1 MNENYNITFNYVK
14 GTKTMNF
21 QGNMSL
27 KDMFNQYAN
36 SLKEYNLNLTNCVF
50 LANGM
55 KLMTDSNQSLSKTLH
70 SQTTILVLDEDAI
83 GTDESSNTSIMSSIN
98 KNQFKNMNL
107 RGFENKNN
115 NIEILEDMAKLGCI
129 TKKLIDNSMAIGA
142 NSFMSVEEAIQK
154 GNQDSKL
161 FALGIFGKYL
171 QNLGIKTVIDRI
183 PHTENE
189 QNKNLSNVVLQFIF
203 NGLIFKK
210 KFYLYFNL
218 SKAKINKLYESKKDQ
233 NNFKDNLIDAINDL
247 YGIPQTDIII
257 AGPVHDK
264 YYSLIVLFK
273 DDNVSL
279 TKDKLM
285 SKFKTIPD
293 LCELINV
300 KKDNI
305 IEGIILNKC
314 MLDHNGDAKDGE
326 WEYYS
331 KRGGEDYLPPEG
343 WDRYGLS
350 VYNKYDNRNND
361 WLSSDNR
368 EGEWCIAYS
377 WLTYDKN
384 AVNLNQPYENFN
396 DAKNDGKKVGKGIYC
411 SQNPEIMEE
420 FTPAINVGGNNFKLG
435 LMLRVNPSKIRNPVG
450 KEFWVVN
457 GNSDEIRPYGILIQ
471 KEK

>member
-98 KNQFKNMNL
+98 KKQFKNMNL

-171 QNLGIKTVIDRI
+171 QNLGINTVIDRI

-210 KFYLYFNL
+210 
-218 SKAKINKLYESKKDQ
+218 
-233 NNFKDNLIDAINDL
+233 NFI
-247 YGIPQTDIII
+247 
-257 AGPVHDK
+257 
-264 YYSLIVLFK
+264 
-273 DDNVSL
+273 
-279 TKDKLM
+279 
-285 SKFKTIPD
+285 
-293 LCELINV
+293 
-300 KKDNI
+300 
-305 IEGIILNKC
+305 
-314 MLDHNGDAKDGE
+314 
-326 WEYYS
+326 
-331 KRGGEDYLPPEG
+331 
-343 WDRYGLS
+343 
-350 VYNKYDNRNND
+350 
-361 WLSSDNR
+361 
-368 EGEWCIAYS
+368 
-377 WLTYDKN
+377 
-384 AVNLNQPYENFN
+384 
-396 DAKNDGKKVGKGIYC
+396 
-411 SQNPEIMEE
+411 
-420 FTPAINVGGNNFKLG
+420 
-435 LMLRVNPSKIRNPVG
+435 
-450 KEFWVVN
+450 
-457 GNSDEIRPYGILIQ
+457 
-471 KEK
+471 